1 MDGAESRTKGEMLL
15 SRPALDTKVPASFAN
30 MRIQKNVK
38 NLLKVKSLI
47 EKSKKYIRRKFDKP
61 F

>member
-1 MDGAESRTKGEMLL
+1 MELIKGNMLL
-15 SRPALDTKVPASFAN
+15 SRPALDAKVLASFAN

-38 NLLKVKSLI
+38 KKHIKI
-47 EKSKKYIRRKFDKP
+47 EKSKKYIRGKFDKP

>member
-1 MDGAESRTKGEMLL
+1 MELIKGGMLL
-15 SRPALDTKVPASFAN
+15 SRPELDTKILASFAN

-38 NLLKVKSLI
+38 NILKVKSLI
-47 EKSKKYIRRKFDKP
+47 EKSKKYIRGKFDRP